1 MYTTIHQLCLFL
13 CEFITFMT
21 MKKLIL
27 LLLFIPLVSCDISSL
42 FAPSLNMDDF
52 PFKIDP
58 FDKKSELMESSKND
72 PLCGTFKYYSGESE
86 NGIVDIFK
94 YNKVYYLH
102 YQRDDNAQYIGIGI
116 KKDQL
121 PNALKRFHTSKLS
134 NLNDL
139 VTFLSPSVTIETC
152 PTIPDDWNV
161 AISCLSNRISFV

>member
-1 MYTTIHQLCLFL
+1 M
-13 CEFITFMT
+13 
-21 MKKLIL
+21 MKKLLLIL
-27 LLLFIPLVSCDISSL
+27 LIFPLVSCDINSL

-116 KKDQL
+116 KKENTFTVTYYY
-121 PNALKRFHTSKLS
+121 PNGTDFGIVYYNIGENNLLKGFWSSFNTVGDLIKEGTTEKL
-134 NLNDL
+134 
-139 VTFLSPSVTIETC
+139 
-152 PTIPDDWNV
+152 
-161 AISCLSNRISFV
+161 

>member
-1 MYTTIHQLCLFL
+1 
-13 CEFITFMT
+13 

-52 PFKIDP
+52 PFKIEP

-86 NGIVDIFK
+86 KGVVDIFK

-102 YQRDDNAQYIGIGI
+102 YQRDDNAQYVGIGI
-116 KKDQL
+116 KNENTFTVTYYY
-121 PNALKRFHTSKLS
+121 PNGTDFGIAYYNIDENNLLKGFWSSFNTVGDLIKEGTTEKLWK
-134 NLNDL
+134 N
-139 VTFLSPSVTIETC
+139 
-152 PTIPDDWNV
+152 
-161 AISCLSNRISFV
+161 